1 MEAAVS
7 YRVSSRRRIDLFQ
20 DTRREIS
27 QMFVCRV
34 VVSRALPLL
43 FLVDPSRNNTTL
55 AVVTLL
61 SFQDGIIH
69 PSVAPE

>member
-1 MEAAVS
+1 
-7 YRVSSRRRIDLFQ
+7 
-20 DTRREIS
+20 
-27 QMFVCRV
+27 MFVCRV

-43 FLVDPSRNNTTL
+43 FLVDPSCNNTTL